1 MRWFD
6 TRERLPQIEQAYV
19 VSITIDNYT
28 FKAIAF
34 FENRNWFYSIKG
46 EKGEQIVD
54 QINGWVEDL
63 GIYIR

>member
-1 MRWFD
+1 MRWVD
-6 TRERLPQIEQAYV
+6 ITERLPDNEQAYV

-46 EKGEQIVD
+46 EKSEQIVD

-63 GIYIR
+63 PILC